1 MKVDID
7 LAADAVS
14 VGWAPRSRAH
24 SQIVGRSGRAGARIY
39 FNEAGDV
46 VGFELLGWSHR
57 TDDPTEV
64 AVAVH
69 AADSGEQ
76 LPKRHPLT
84 QALSRPSIE
93 TDASHRPIQGGEP
106 MITLAE
112 AAELTGKERSWLSR
126 EMKSGNLRA
135 LKIGRTWW
143 TSQSWIDSY
152 THGHDRRR
160 MRGAASARA

>member
-14 VGWAPRSRAH
+14 VAWAPRARAH
-24 SQIVGRSGRAGARIY
+24 SQVVGQPGRAGARMY
-39 FNEAGDV
+39 FNESGDV
-46 VGFELLGWSHR
+46 VGFEILGWSHR
-57 TDDPTEV
+57 TDDPTDV
-64 AVAVH
+64 AVMVH
-69 AADSGEQ
+69 TADSAET
-76 LPKRHPLT
+76 LSKRHSLA

-93 TDASHRPIQGGEP
+93 TDASHRPIQDGEP

-112 AAELTGKERSWLSR
+112 ATELTGRERSWLSR

-143 TSQSWIDSY
+143 TSRSWIDSY
-152 THGHDRRR
+152 MQGRDRRR
-160 MRGAASARA
+160 IERAASARA

>member
-1 MKVDID
+1 M
-7 LAADAVS
+7 
-14 VGWAPRSRAH
+14 
-24 SQIVGRSGRAGARIY
+24 Y

-69 AADSGEQ
+69 AADSAEQ

-84 QALSRPSIE
+84 QALSRASIE
-93 TDASHRPIQGGEP
+93 TDASHRPIQDGEP

-112 AAELTGKERSWLSR
+112 AADLTGKERSWLSR

-152 THGHDRRR
+152 TLGHDRRR
-160 MRGAASARA
+160 MKGAASARA